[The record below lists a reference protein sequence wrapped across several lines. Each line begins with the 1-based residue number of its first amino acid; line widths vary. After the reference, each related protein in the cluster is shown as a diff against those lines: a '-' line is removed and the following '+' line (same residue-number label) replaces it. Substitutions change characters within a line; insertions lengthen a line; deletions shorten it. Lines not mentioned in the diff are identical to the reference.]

1 MTTLL
6 CRSVLFAALA
16 LAPLAFA
23 DGAVAVQADV
33 VFASTT
39 AGKVDPSLAKM
50 QETLGAKVK
59 YLTLEKRSSQKLN
72 VDAKVVTVA
81 LPNGKS
87 ASLSLEG
94 LKAGVATLRVKLPPT
109 DATYSLAKDKA
120 FYLQGGSHEN
130 GDLWLVLSQPK

>member
-1 MTTLL
+1 MNSLL
-6 CRSVLFAALA
+6 RHSLLFAVLA
-16 LAPLAFA
+16 LAPVALA
-23 DGAVAVQADV
+23 DGPVAVQADV
-33 VFASTT
+33 VFASKT
-39 AGKVDPSLAKM
+39 AGKVDPSLVKM

-72 VDAKVVTVA
+72 VDAKGVTVA
-81 LPNGKS
+81 LPNGTS
-87 ASLSLEG
+87 ASLTLEG

-120 FYLQGGSHEN
+120 FYLQGGAHES